1 MQRIID
7 IWLEVY
13 FTEPILLILL
23 LLTLIVFVVRRRSLP
38 AFRWLPFYIALF
50 LLVFLGDYAYNILV
64 YPNEQERFQKYQRE
78 LNFYTT
84 VLELLVFVSLIDS
97 SLRIPALKRTLRLL
111 TVISLLTFLG
121 IYIFTHVNRGYI
133 SYSDLNT
140 IYIIELATLL
150 CSSVFFFIQLFRE
163 PPVAN
168 LRALPEFWI
177 AIGLSFYCLC
187 TLPLTIANSY
197 FFTSSRG
204 LIYVNLFSIIYVF
217 YIILFSLIIRSMVC
231 QRPETIS

>member
-23 LLTLIVFVVRRRSLP
+23 MLTLVISIVRRQTLH
-38 AFRWLPFYIALF
+38 AFRWLPLYVGLF
-50 LLVFLGDYAYNILV
+50 LLVFLGDYAYNILI

-97 SLRIPALKRTLRLL
+97 SLRIPALKKTLRWLTIICLL
-111 TVISLLTFLG
+111 SFLG
-121 IYIFTHVNRGYI
+121 IYVVTHVNRGYI
-133 SYSDLNT
+133 SYYYLNT

-163 PPVAN
+163 PPVSN

-197 FFTSSRG
+197 FFSSSRG
-204 LIYVNLFSIIYVF
+204 PVYVNLFSIIYVF
-217 YIILFSLIIRSMVC
+217 YIILFSLIIRSMLC
-231 QRPETIS
+231 RRSETIS